1 MCSRATSS
9 QEVCS
14 RYKQANFCKQTSS
27 FIPDFRGVDAS
38 TCESLKGVGS
48 FSVTHDH
55 WADPNTSRAWVQEIL
70 RPHYA
75 EYCAKNNLPLGEQK
89 CLFLVDC
96 WWGWL
101 EEVFREWLRETR
113 PKLA

>member
-1 MCSRATSS
+1 MPSAIRPAAGGKNLKKERSAQDTS
-9 QEVCS
+9 
-14 RYKQANFCKQTSS
+14 KQNSS

-48 FSVTHDH
+48 FSVTQDH
-55 WADPNTSRAWVQEIL
+55 WADPNTSRALVQEIL

-89 CLFLVDC
+89 CLLLVDC

-101 EEVFREWLRETR
+101 YKEF
-113 PKLA
+113 